1 MVEVTVEANELKNGK
16 IEKISLVRNGAI
28 RQPFKILKTDEIP
41 AVKSGVGEKLTKFF
55 GNDNDE
61 HAGVAALFV
70 RKSAAAKWLPLIKA
84 NGFRA
89 EKEHAEVDG
98 DMVILK
104 QEGYDPDFEGSM
116 VALSPDVAIMLNQV
130 VKGFDPYSI
139 SASFDEN
146 VKASAFYPGMFHA
159 LESLADTVWNVMN
172 EAESNEAAAAGV
184 AKQVKAFGAYIQNMV
199 NELPKTVFKMEHE
212 GLTKKFEGSNVSS
225 SQTENVTK
233 SEDDMTKTQLREA
246 APGDLDGLLDDAPAA
261 DAAIAKADEKAEEA
275 AVEKAD
281 DGFTIVFLDED
292 GNEISE
298 EQFDELNKGCGGGMK
313 KGKKMKKDAEGN
325 LTDFEVEKSGDA
337 GAPKSGGSPG
347 NSVVE
352 STSDTGAVSLDEG
365 GVPAGFRKEERTMK
379 SVEDGKLVEKTG
391 LFYVND
397 ETQEEI
403 FGGFIAK
410 AEEEAAPAEETAAEY
425 TPAEVKL
432 FEALGVMAKGIA
444 GLKETVEK
452 TAARIDDIEKTADA
466 AKETADNTVVMGVQ
480 ADLDESLATIS
491 GHQQIHKSA
500 PAELEKADDD
510 IFKGLLPQIE
520 SAV

>member
-28 RQPFKILKTDEIP
+28 RQPFKILKTEEIEQHNE
-41 AVKSGVGEKLTKFF
+41 GMGDKLKKFF
-55 GNDNDE
+55 GNTTEED
-61 HAGVAALFV
+61 AQVAALFV

-104 QEGYDPDFEGSM
+104 QESFDPDFEGSM

-130 VKGFDPYSI
+130 VKGFDPYSV

-172 EAESNEAAAAGV
+172 EADSNEAAAASV
-184 AKQVKAFGAYIQNMV
+184 AKQIKAFGAYIQNMV
-199 NELPKTVFKMEHE
+199 NELPQTVFKMEHE
-212 GLTKKFEGSNVSS
+212 GLTNEFAGSNVSIS
-225 SQTENVTK
+225 NSTNLTKGEEDNMTNV
-233 SEDDMTKTQLREA
+233 LREA

-261 DAAIAKADEKAEEA
+261 DAAIAKADEQADE

-281 DGFTIVFLDED
+281 DGFSIVFLDED

-298 EQFDELNKGCGGGMK
+298 AEFDELNKGCGGGMR

-325 LTDFEVEKSGDA
+325 LTELDIEKSGDA

-347 NSVVE
+347 NAVVE

-365 GVPAGFRKEERTMK
+365 GVPAGFRKEERVLK
-379 SVEDGKLVEKTG
+379 QLEDGKLVEKTA
-391 LFYVND
+391 LYFVND
-397 ETQEEI
+397 EGDEI
-403 FGGFIAK
+403 FGGFIEK
-410 AEEEAAPAEETAAEY
+410 SEEEEAPAQEAAAEEY
-425 TPAEVKL
+425 SPAEVKL

-452 TAARIDDIEKTADA
+452 TAARLDDIEKTAEEA
-466 AKETADNTVVMGVQ
+466 VEKADNTVVMGIQ

-491 GHQQIHKSA
+491 GHQQVHKSA
-500 PAELEKADDD
+500 PAEVEKSDDD

-520 SAV
+520 KAV